1 MLAAVYVLE
10 SLCHPGHVF
19 LFVVVLAIPENNS
32 VVDVVD
38 VVDVD
43 LYFPDAHRIQVPP

>member
-10 SLCHPGHVF
+10 LLCHPGHVF
-19 LFVVVLAIPENNS
+19 LLVVAPAISENNS
-32 VVDVVD
+32 VGVVD

-43 LYFPDAHRIQVPP
+43 LYFPDEHIVQVPP